1 MNNVWYYCTSIQ
13 IGYRL
18 KMGETVTPGPILG
31 SHERCKVQK
40 RNIQSQT
47 SSHDQSRLNTLNESM
62 LSAKLAYR
70 SSSYRLRRA
79 RKLVRSWMELYYI
92 PRTAFLFT
100 FGVRSPYVLRR
111 FALFVHPL
119 HVLTVHN
126 SFVVFLSCVQNTNII
141 YKMFCVHIPCVQYST
156 LIVLTP
162 FALRLRDIRTPM
174 WKDLVKREIEN
185 KSACKRAKIKFI
197 YIKRLICLINHLD
210 YWPHEIN
217 LTCHHSRAWPQ
228 DKISVTFF
236 DRYMYQGLC
245 PVVSTLY

>member
-100 FGVRSPYVLRR
+100 FGVRSSYAHRTFGVVLRS
-111 FALFVHPL
+111 
-119 HVLTVHN
+119 
-126 SFVVFLSCVQNTNII
+126 SFTHCLCSPFTTRSSFSYRVF
-141 YKMFCVHIPCVQYST
+141 K
-156 LIVLTP
+156 
-162 FALRLRDIRTPM
+162 IRTSFTRCSVFTYHVFNIARSPF
-174 WKDLVKREIEN
+174 LH
-185 KSACKRAKIKFI
+185 
-197 YIKRLICLINHLD
+197 RLL
-210 YWPHEIN
+210 
-217 LTCHHSRAWPQ
+217 
-228 DKISVTFF
+228 SV
-236 DRYMYQGLC
+236 
-245 PVVSTLY
+245 